1 MKTPVVFIFKK
12 DRAPFRR
19 FLAARFQNKVRSQSK
34 SARERGRGR
43 GGGEGERER
52 EREKERERARKG
64 SGEKRAREREE
75 YRACGDGARE
85 AREIRC
91 MPDTHLLVCEW
102 GGSSARRKR

>member
-1 MKTPVVFIFKK
+1 MREREEEGEGEGKE
-12 DRAPFRR
+12 RG
-19 FLAARFQNKVRSQSK
+19 
-34 SARERGRGR
+34 RERGRKR
-43 GGGEGERER
+43 G
-52 EREKERERARKG
+52 KKG